1 MSRQHLTEGPTDLLS
16 FESPVVVA
24 GKMVFH
30 GLASVSS
37 SAPVW
42 DLEAGYRD
50 WQPQRTPGNED
61 RMGLQRNFDNCYPR
75 EKRKGSWELKNNCL
89 WQVVPPGCM
98 TDSRIG
104 M

>member
-1 MSRQHLTEGPTDLLS
+1 MSRQDLTEGPTGSVS

-24 GKMVFH
+24 RKMVFH

-50 WQPQRTPGNED
+50 WQPQRTPGNKD
-61 RMGLQRNFDNCYPR
+61 RMGLQRKFNNCYQR
-75 EKRKGSWELKNNCL
+75 EKRKWFWELKRNNCL
-89 WQVVPPGCM
+89 EEVASPWPY
-98 TDSRIG
+98 D
-104 M
+104 